1 MTTLHHA
8 QAQNSRTIAVFP
20 RILAVIRNRLH
31 QFTAVNELDQLSD
44 RALRDIGVERAD
56 IERVARREL
65 ARLHAADLI
74 TK

>member
-1 MTTLHHA
+1 MTTLRHA
-8 QAQNSRTIAVFP
+8 TVQNHRTVAILP
-20 RILAVIRNRLH
+20 RILAAIRSRLH
-31 QFTAVNELDQLSD
+31 HLTAVNELNQLSD

-65 ARLHAADLI
+65 ARLRATDLI